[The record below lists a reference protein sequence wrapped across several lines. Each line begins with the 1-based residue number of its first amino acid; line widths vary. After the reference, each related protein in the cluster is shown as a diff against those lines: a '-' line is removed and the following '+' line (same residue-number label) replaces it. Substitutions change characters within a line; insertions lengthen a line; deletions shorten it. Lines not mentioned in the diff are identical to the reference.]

1 MTIPF
6 QNFIPFMG
14 VVQAYPDQV
23 MSGRCKVR
31 CFGIHPPADDMN
43 VPVETLPWAMV
54 CNSSVGGVHSPDP
67 KPGEWVFGFFL
78 DGRDAQFPMIMGS
91 IPGMSMGNLD
101 NPWADS
107 SKQTLFNAVKLASP
121 PAHTGVDNEASPLLT
136 SVAAREPIMSASGE
150 YSVTPPSI
158 QVKNRNATSINS
170 SEYHGAQVI
179 AGDDHCTMSFGGS
192 VVQISTDG
200 TIHIQSSGTM
210 WNVSEK
216 NAVDYSAGNRD
227 VIIGNGNYNIT
238 VNGTCNLKVNGD
250 MNHTVTGD
258 YAIGVGGK
266 FSVISGQ
273 TASVESEM
281 GLLLSSSHNVAIA
294 AGDDLNLIGGANLNA
309 KSIGTFSISS
319 GDSIEVQAS
328 GGNVNMDASGIV
340 NMQNGDAS
348 PKEFTAITTGNEPPA
363 SYAGKAEV
371 ATGSGSTLSTSGGS
385 GLDTQNEGAEGDYIA
400 PII

>member
-1 MTIPF
+1 MAIPF

-121 PAHTGVDNEASPLLT
+121 PAHTGVDNEASPLL
-136 SVAAREPIMSASGE
+136 SSAAARESVESASGE
-150 YSVTPPSI
+150 YSVVPPSI

-192 VVQISTDG
+192 VVQISADG

-216 NAVDYSAGNRD
+216 NAVDYSASNRD
-227 VIIGNGNYNIT
+227 VIINGGNYNIS
-238 VNGTCNLKVNGD
+238 VSGDCNLKVGGN
-250 MNHTVTGD
+250 MNHTVNGD
-258 YAIGVGGK
+258 YTIGVGGK

-273 TASVESEM
+273 TAAIESEM
-281 GLLLSSSHNVAIA
+281 GVLLGSSHNVAIV
-294 AGDDLNLIGGANLNA
+294 AGDDLNLIGDNISA
-309 KSIGTFSISS
+309 KSNETFSISAD
-319 GDSIEVQAS
+319 GSIEIEAY

-340 NMQNGDAS
+340 NMQNGDAD
-348 PKEFTAITTGNEPPA
+348 PKTPSAIVTGNEPPA
-363 SYAGKAEV
+363 SFAGKAEV
-371 ATGSGSTLSTSGGS
+371 APGAGSTTSTTGGN
-385 GLDTQNEGAEGDYIA
+385 GVNTAPGEGAEFEFIA